1 MSRVAQLDDPQAE
14 AAIGWM
20 VEMTSGAMSEEQY
33 QIFEAWLQADP
44 RNEIAWVRLQ
54 EALMPC
60 GVAARQGL
68 DRGVLTNRLV
78 KRQHNRRTFLAGLI
92 GTVGV
97 GGLATAVADRF
108 LPLSHLLA
116 DRFTLTAQHERVM
129 LADGSELTL
138 APQTAL
144 DLEYKEGLRGVR
156 LLSGEVLVRVVS
168 RAAPFQLSVDGI
180 VLQTLSG
187 TFMVETRTG
196 TQNVSAIEGK
206 GRVDRGLDMAYD
218 IARGDQLV
226 FSSGQ
231 VRRLAADLET
241 TTAWIEG
248 LLVAKNRTVGS
259 IVEGLRPYF
268 PGVIR
273 LDPRVTDMRATGV
286 FSLKNP
292 NDALDALSDALNLS
306 VSRIARYWVMI
317 GLRDG

>member
-1 MSRVAQLDDPQAE
+1 MSAVGQLDDPQAE

-20 VEMTSGAMSEEQY
+20 VEMTSGAMSKQQY

-44 RNEIAWVRLQ
+44 RNETAWVRLQ

-97 GGLATAVADRF
+97 GALATAVVDRF

-138 APQTAL
+138 APQTAV
-144 DLEYKEGLRGVR
+144 DLEYKDGLRGVR
-156 LLSGEVLVRVVS
+156 LLSGEVMIRVVS
-168 RAAPFQLSVDGI
+168 RAAPFQLNVDGI

-196 TQNVSAIEGK
+196 TVNVSGIEGK
-206 GRVDRGLDMAYD
+206 GRVNRGLNAAYD
-218 IARGDQLV
+218 VARGDELV
-226 FSSGQ
+226 FTDGQ
-231 VRRLAADLET
+231 VRRVAADLET
-241 TTAWIEG
+241 TTAWIDG
-248 LLVAKNRTVGS
+248 LLVAKDRTVGS

-273 LDPRVTDMRATGV
+273 LDPRVADMHATGV

-292 NDALDALSDALNLS
+292 NDAFDALSEALGLS
-306 VSRIARYWVMI
+306 ITRVARYWVMI
-317 GLRDG
+317 GLREG